1 MYISGKKLKLYINLL
16 LGFKRGVYA
25 MEKIRIVI
33 ADDHAVLRSGLKALL
48 NCSPLF
54 EVIGEAGDGQQAFT
68 MVEELRPDVL
78 LLDISMPVMSGVDC
92 IKEIKSRGL
101 SCRILVLTM
110 YDDDEYIK
118 EVMRAGADGYVL
130 KKSAD
135 TELVEGI
142 IKIHSGKKY
151 LNETM
156 SQTLLTS
163 LLRVN
168 NEKSDQRDPY
178 TLLSSRE
185 RQVLRLLA
193 QGHTNSE
200 IAEHL
205 SLSSKTVDTYRS
217 RIMNKL
223 NVRKKSELVN
233 YALQYKLI
241 ST

>member
-1 MYISGKKLKLYINLL
+1 MD
-16 LGFKRGVYA
+16 R
-25 MEKIRIVI
+25 IRIVI

-54 EVIGEAGDGQQAFT
+54 EVIGEAGDGQQAIR
-68 MVEELRPDVL
+68 MVEQLRPDVL
-78 LLDISMPVMSGVDC
+78 LLDISMPVMSGVEC
-92 IKEIKSRGL
+92 IKEMKSRGL

-142 IKIHSGKKY
+142 LKISSGKKH

-156 SQTLLTS
+156 SQTLLDS
-163 LLRVN
+163 LLKIPD
-168 NEKSDQRDPY
+168 EKNDQRDPY
-178 TLLSSRE
+178 TLLSARE

-200 IAEHL
+200 IASHL
-205 SLSSKTVDTYRS
+205 SLSTKTIDTYRS
-217 RIMNKL
+217 RVMTKL

-241 ST
+241 NM

>member
-1 MYISGKKLKLYINLL
+1 MDI
-16 LGFKRGVYA
+16 
-25 MEKIRIVI
+25 IRIVI
-33 ADDHAVLRSGLKALL
+33 VDDHAVLRSGLKALL

-54 EVIGEAGDGQQAFT
+54 QVIGEAGDGQQAIR
-68 MVEELRPDVL
+68 MVEELRPDIL
-78 LLDISMPVMSGVDC
+78 LLDISMPIMSGVEC
-92 IKEIKSRGL
+92 IKEIKARGL

-142 IKIHSGKKY
+142 LKIYSGKKY

-156 SQTLLTS
+156 SQTLLDS
-163 LLRVN
+163 LLKIHD
-168 NEKSDQRDPY
+168 EKNDHRNPY
-178 TLLSSRE
+178 TLLSPRE
-185 RQVLRLLA
+185 REVLRLLA

-200 IAEHL
+200 IASHL
-205 SLSSKTVDTYRS
+205 SLSAKTVDTYRS

-241 ST
+241 TM

>member
-1 MYISGKKLKLYINLL
+1 
-16 LGFKRGVYA
+16 

-54 EVIGEAGDGQQAFT
+54 EVIGEAGDGQQAVA

-78 LLDISMPVMSGVDC
+78 LLDISMPVMTGVDC
-92 IKEIKSRGL
+92 IKELKSRGL

-142 IKIHSGKKY
+142 LKIHSGKKY

-163 LLRVN
+163 LLRIN

-178 TLLSSRE
+178 ILLSSRE

-205 SLSSKTVDTYRS
+205 SLSAKTVDTYRS

>member
-1 MYISGKKLKLYINLL
+1 
-16 LGFKRGVYA
+16 

-54 EVIGEAGDGQQAFT
+54 DVIGEAGDGQQAYH
-68 MVEELRPDVL
+68 MVEDLRPDVL

-101 SCRILVLTM
+101 PCRILVLTM
-110 YDDDEYIK
+110 YDDNEYIK

-151 LNETM
+151 LNESM
-156 SQTLLTS
+156 SQTLLNS
-163 LLRVN
+163 LLRIN
-168 NEKSDQRDPY
+168 DEKNDQRDPY
-178 TLLSSRE
+178 TLLSTRE

-193 QGHTNSE
+193 QGYTNSE
-200 IAEHL
+200 IAEQL
-205 SLSSKTVDTYRS
+205 SLSTKTVDTYRS

-223 NVRKKSELVN
+223 DVRKKSELVN

-241 ST
+241 SM